1 MLVTEI
7 QDFLSGNGIFSE
19 PISIA
24 DTTFLGIEYETAGR
38 IREIYILPAEIFA
51 SSPEEAEEEYRTR
64 TEAKKRLA
72 MSTGNAD
79 SDIVIVAEDRW
90 RRCRD
95 LYEARLLAH
104 CGKFRSVFARNCEA
118 IKTDKAT
125 ANAFLDKNH
134 SYGAAQC
141 RYCYGLTEK
150 RSGNIVGAATFSNA
164 RRWVK
169 GGREIRSYEWIR
181 YASAG
186 STRIVGG
193 MGKILSAFI
202 KDIRPDDIMSY
213 ADMEWSDGSVYRSLG
228 FHEDGR
234 KKPVLFEISPD
245 GWERKSIKK
254 TSPATDSPRET
265 GCHSSGAKTK
275 LWYMNEGSVKYRLK
289 LTDYQD

>member
-169 GGREIRSYEWIR
+169 GGREIRSYEWVR
-181 YASAG
+181 YASLPDI
-186 STRIVGG
+186 RINGG
-193 MGKILSAFI
+193 MGKVLKRFI
-202 KDIRPDDIMSY
+202 EDVRPDDIMSY
-213 ADMEWSDGSVYRSLG
+213 ADLEWSGGQAYRELG
-228 FHEDGR
+228 FYEDGN
-234 KKPVLFEISPD
+234 KGPVLFSVD
-245 GWERKSIKK
+245 TCSWERTPVKK
-254 TSPATDSPRET
+254 ASDAAGT
-265 GCHSSGAKTK
+265 GNHAPSER
-275 LWYMNEGSVKYRLK
+275 YFQNFGSLKYRLR
-289 LTDYQD
+289 LY